1 MGSDAARIK
10 DMIARR
16 SRGETLAMIAEVHGV
31 TRERVR
37 QLIKKAGGPSAVVAH
52 VAQSAARHRADQ
64 DLLELVRAAMKAG
77 TFEASKIARQIGST
91 EHEVMRV
98 AKPSDRR
105 KFVRHVVQPKKWSEA
120 TMLKAIETAAAGSSR
135 ITVMDY
141 EAARKAGRINGPTV
155 AVVIHRFGSWVAAI
169 GRLGLTAS
177 RVSGRGRSITKAKAL
192 SDLVSYFDRAGARVT
207 AANYERWAGKNSAA
221 SLGTIRNI
229 FGTWSE
235 AKLQAQKAIARQAV
249 KVSSARVQ

>member
-1 MGSDAARIK
+1 MSNNTVRIK

-16 SRGETLAMIAEVHGV
+16 ARGETLIMIAGVHGV

-37 QLIKKAGGPSAVVAH
+37 QLIKKAGGPSAVVAQ
-52 VAQSAARHRADQ
+52 VAKNTARHRADQ
-64 DLLELVRAAMKAG
+64 DLLELVRAAMKTG
-77 TFEASKIARQIGST
+77 LFEPGKIARQIGTT
-91 EHEVMRV
+91 EQEVMRV

-120 TMLKAIETAAAGSSR
+120 TILKAIQTAAAGSSR

-141 EAARKAGRINGPTV
+141 ETARKAGRINGPTV
-155 AVVIHRFGSWVAAI
+155 TVVIHRFGSWVAAI

-177 RVSGRGRSITKAKAL
+177 RVSGRGRSITKSKAL
-192 SDLVSYFDRAGARVT
+192 SDLISFFDRDGARVS
-207 AANYERWAGKNSAA
+207 AAHYERWAGKNSAA

-235 AKLQAQKAIARQAV
+235 AKLQAQKAIARKAA
-249 KVSSARVQ
+249 K

>member
-1 MGSDAARIK
+1 M
-10 DMIARR
+10 
-16 SRGETLAMIAEVHGV
+16 
-31 TRERVR
+31 
-37 QLIKKAGGPSAVVAH
+37 
-52 VAQSAARHRADQ
+52 
-64 DLLELVRAAMKAG
+64 
-77 TFEASKIARQIGST
+77 
-91 EHEVMRV
+91 
-98 AKPSDRR
+98 
-105 KFVRHVVQPKKWSEA
+105 QPKKWSEA
-120 TMLKAIETAAAGSSR
+120 TMLKANETAAAGSNR

-177 RVSGRGRSITKAKAL
+177 RVSGRGRSISKAKAL

-207 AANYERWAGKNSAA
+207 AANYERWAGKNSAP

-235 AKLQAQKAIARQAV
+235 AKLQAQKAIARQT
-249 KVSSARVQ
+249 SAGRR